1 MISGRGSRMF
11 LALALDL
18 ALGEPPERWHPVCW
32 MGKAIALVEKPFT
45 GIEGHGA
52 VKRIGGATV
61 ALVLPLGTYVA
72 TRRLLESLPRPV
84 GFALEVTAL
93 WTALAAR
100 SLFDSAAAVD
110 RGLTLGLAPAREQ
123 VAGMVGRDTGG
134 LDATGVARAAVESV
148 AENANDGVVAPMFYA
163 FIGGAPLAL
172 AYKMVNTLD
181 SMVGYRDERRRDFG
195 WASARLD
202 DVAGYVPARLT
213 GAAAVAASV
222 TVAGNPLRAVKI
234 WRRDAASHASPNA
247 GVCESVFAGALGVR
261 LGGSDSYGGVG
272 RELSV
277 IGAGLRQPQQRDIIR
292 AARLMLSSVTA
303 VMTAGIFLLTTGS
316 RVMRFLTRERRR

>member
-1 MISGRGSRMF
+1 MISGRGSRLC

-32 MGKAIALVEKPFT
+32 MGKAIALAEKPFK
-45 GIEGHGA
+45 GIVGYGVAKRSAGTA
-52 VKRIGGATV
+52 VAV
-61 ALVLPLGTYVA
+61 ALPLVTYTV
-72 TRRLLESLPRPV
+72 TRRLLDFLPRPF

-100 SLFDSAAAVD
+100 SLFDSAAAVE
-110 RGLTLGLAPAREQ
+110 RGLSSGLEPAREQ

-134 LDATGVARAAVESV
+134 LDEAGVARAAVESV

-181 SMVGYRDERRRDFG
+181 SMVGYRDPRHRDFG
-195 WASARLD
+195 WAPARLD
-202 DVAGYVPARLT
+202 DVAGYIPARLT
-213 GAAAVAASV
+213 GAAAVATSV
-222 TVAGNPLRAVKI
+222 AVAGNPFRAVKI

-272 RELSV
+272 RERSV
-277 IGAGLRQPQQRDIIR
+277 IGAGLRQPQQGDIAR
-292 AARLMLSSVTA
+292 AARLMLASVMAT
-303 VMTAGIFLLTTGS
+303 MTAGIFLLTAGS
-316 RVMRFLTRERRR
+316 RIKQILSRERRR